1 MVEGVAPEG
10 KICSIVETH
19 EPLNITALQRKSATF
34 VWEFMFTRPMYHTVD
49 MIEQHN
55 LLNKA
60 AELIEAG
67 KVRTTLTERLSP
79 INAVNLR
86 EAHARVEAGSMIGKI
101 VLEDFRE

>member
-34 VWEFMFTRPMYHTVD
+34 VWEFMFTRPMYQTVD

-79 INAVNLR
+79 INAVNLP

-101 VLEDFRE
+101 VLENFR